1 MSFEVFRTWWQRHT
15 AKAWS
20 ASISHF
26 VLFLVYPGTCKLVF
40 DAFSCRDISDTVS
53 VLRADTRID
62 CNSSTYSVIFYE
74 AVFMAVVF
82 VLGVPGFW
90 LWSLR
95 KHRADIQQTGDDGE
109 VSVAAQQ
116 FSFLVGAFL
125 GTRKRQPTAFVPP

>member
-1 MSFEVFRTWWQRHT
+1 M
-15 AKAWS
+15 
-20 ASISHF
+20 
-26 VLFLVYPGTCKLVF
+26 
-40 DAFSCRDISDTVS
+40 
-53 VLRADTRID
+53 LRADTRID
-62 CNSSTYSVIFYE
+62 CNSSTYSMIFYE

-90 LWSLR
+90 LWSMR

-116 FSFLVGAFL
+116 FSFLVGTFL

>member
-1 MSFEVFRTWWQRHT
+1 M
-15 AKAWS
+15 
-20 ASISHF
+20 
-26 VLFLVYPGTCKLVF
+26 
-40 DAFSCRDISDTVS
+40 
-53 VLRADTRID
+53 LRADTRID
-62 CNSSTYSVIFYE
+62 CNSSTYSMIFYE

-95 KHRADIQQTGDDGE
+95 NHRADIQQTGDDGE

-125 GTRKRQPTAFVPP
+125 GTRKRPQTAFVAP